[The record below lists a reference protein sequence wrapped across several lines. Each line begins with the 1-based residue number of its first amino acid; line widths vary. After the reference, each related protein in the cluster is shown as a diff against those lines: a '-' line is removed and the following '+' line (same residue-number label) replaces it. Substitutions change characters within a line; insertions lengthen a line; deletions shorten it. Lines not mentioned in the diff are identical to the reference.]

1 MNIFLCGQKSFGA
14 AVLSR
19 LISDGHNITGIAPPP
34 RSRLLDPMEKEAVR
48 LGIDIMPN
56 CEALRGKDIPGD
68 TDLIIAAHSHWFI
81 SSPCREAAR
90 YGAIGFHPSL
100 LPRHRGID
108 AVRWAIAFGDA
119 VSGGTVFFLDDGVDT
134 GPVISQRHVFVGRG
148 WTHHELWRVLFP
160 VGVDMLSEAV
170 SAIQA
175 GRAVGTPQDETFATW
190 EPAYDAHSRLYR
202 PELLALS

>member
-19 LISDGHNITGIAPPP
+19 LIADGHKITGIAPPP
-34 RSRLLDPMEKEAVR
+34 RGRLLDPMEKEAVR

-56 CEALRGKDIPGD
+56 CEALRGRDIPGD

-90 YGAIGFHPSL
+90 YGAIGYHPSL

-108 AVRWAIAFGDA
+108 AVRWTIAFGDA
-119 VSGGTVFFLDDGVDT
+119 ISGGTVFFLDGGVDT
-134 GPVISQRHVFVGRG
+134 GPVISQRHVFVGHG
-148 WTHHELWRVLFP
+148 WTHHDLWRALFP
-160 VGVDMLSEAV
+160 IGVDMLSEAV

-175 GRAVGTPQDETFATW
+175 GLAHGTQQDEAFATW